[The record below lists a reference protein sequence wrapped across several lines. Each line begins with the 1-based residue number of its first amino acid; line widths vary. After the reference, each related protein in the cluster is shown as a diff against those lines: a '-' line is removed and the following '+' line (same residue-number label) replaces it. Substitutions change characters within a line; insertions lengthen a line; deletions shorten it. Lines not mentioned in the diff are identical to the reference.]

1 MVKYSYKDFG
11 GHMQNFDDYL
21 DYIYGR
27 GSSGGD
33 HTLKNIK
40 KLMEEFDNPQ
50 DKIKTIH
57 IAGTNGKGSTAKMLT
72 SVLSKKNR
80 CGIFTSPYMVKI
92 NEEIS
97 INGVDISDED
107 FCNLIDRIK
116 PVAEKLD
123 NEGFHVTYFEFMTSM
138 AFLYFYEK
146 KVDVA
151 VIEVGLGGSLDSTN
165 IIKSPLAS
173 VITSISMDHMN
184 VLGSTIEEIAEN
196 KAGIIK
202 KNRPVFVYPQTYR
215 EAYEVIIKKAKK
227 ENSTIST
234 VKKEDVEIIEES
246 QNGNVF
252 NFKSYEKIK
261 TNLRGHHQVYNASLA
276 VLVLDFLKKDF
287 RLTNEDIREGIEEAY
302 NPGRLDL
309 VNDKPKV
316 LLDGAHNKEAIDSL
330 ITSLENFDYDKL
342 IIGFSILKDKD
353 HKDII
358 KKISQIADK
367 LIITFIDDNP
377 RAMNTLDIKKEAE
390 DFMDEIVIIDDN
402 KRAFDYSVKLARDED
417 LVLWCGSLYLVGKIL
432 SFI

>member
-1 MVKYSYKDFG
+1 
-11 GHMQNFDDYL
+11 MQNFDDYL

-40 KLMEEFDNPQ
+40 KLMDCFDNPQ

-57 IAGTNGKGSTAKMLT
+57 IAGTNGKGSTAKMLA
-72 SVLSKKNR
+72 SVLSKKNK

-97 INGVDISDED
+97 INGIDISDEE
-107 FCNLIDRIK
+107 FCSLIDRIR

-123 NEGFHVTYFEFMTSM
+123 KEGFHVTYFEFMTAM

-151 VIEVGLGGSLDSTN
+151 IIEVGLGGSLDSTN

-184 VLGSTIEEIAEN
+184 VLGNTIEEIAEN

-202 KNRPVFVYPQTYR
+202 ENRPVFVYPQTSKK
-215 EAYEVIIKKAKK
+215 AFEVISSKAS
-227 ENSTIST
+227 ENSAKLLAFEKNE
-234 VKKEDVEIIEES
+234 VKILEES
-246 QNGNVF
+246 QVGNIF
-252 NFKSYEKIK
+252 DFKSYKNVK
-261 TNLRGHHQVYNASLA
+261 TNLRGHHQIYNASLA
-276 VLVLDFLKKDF
+276 LLVLDFFKDDF
-287 RLTNEDIREGIEEAY
+287 NLTEKDIRQGLEEAY

-309 VNDKPKV
+309 VMENPKV

-330 ITSLENFDYDKL
+330 ILSLEDFNYKRL
-342 IIGFSILKDKD
+342 IVGFSILKDKD

-358 KKISQIADK
+358 KKIAGISDK
-367 LIITFIDDNP
+367 LIITHIDDNP
-377 RAMNTLDIKKEAE
+377 RAMDTEDIKKEAG
-390 DFMDEIVIIDDN
+390 DFISEIKIIEDN
-402 KRAFDYSVKLARDED
+402 KEAFEYSISEANQDD

>member
-1 MVKYSYKDFG
+1 
-11 GHMQNFDDYL
+11 MQNFDDYL

-40 KLMEEFDNPQ
+40 KLMEEFDKPQ

-123 NEGFHVTYFEFMTSM
+123 NEGFYVTYFEFMTAM

-196 KAGIIK
+196 KVGIIK
-202 KNRPVFVYPQTYR
+202 KNRPVFVCPQTEK
-215 EAYEVIIKKAKK
+215 EAFEVISKRAKVNNSEIITFDKK
-227 ENSTIST
+227 E
-234 VKKEDVEIIEES
+234 VEIIEES
-246 QNGNVF
+246 QRGNVF
-252 NFKSYEKIK
+252 NFKSYDHIK
-261 TNLRGHHQVYNASLA
+261 TNLRGKHQAYNASLA
-276 VLVLDFLKKDF
+276 LLVLDYFKDDF
-287 RLTNEDIREGIEEAY
+287 KLGEKDIREGLGEAY

-309 VNDKPKV
+309 VMDKPKV

-390 DFMDEIVIIDDN
+390 GFMDEIVIIDDN
-402 KRAFDYSVKLARDED
+402 KKAFDYSVKLARDED

-432 SFI
+432 SFIWRKVS

>member
-1 MVKYSYKDFG
+1 
-11 GHMQNFDDYL
+11 MQNFDDYL

-40 KLMEEFDNPQ
+40 KLMYEFDNPQ

-57 IAGTNGKGSTAKMLT
+57 IAGTNGKGSTAKMLA
-72 SVLSKKNR
+72 SVLSKKNK

-107 FCNLIDRIK
+107 FCDLIDRIR
-116 PVAEKLD
+116 PFTEKLD
-123 NEGFHVTYFEFMTSM
+123 NEGFHVTYFEFMTAM
-138 AFLYFYEK
+138 AFIYFYEK

-151 VIEVGLGGSLDSTN
+151 IIEVGLGGSLDSTN

-173 VITSISMDHMN
+173 VITSVSMDHMN
-184 VLGSTIEEIAEN
+184 VLGNTIEEIAAN

-202 KNRPVFVYPQTYR
+202 ENQPVFVYPQTSKK
-215 EAYEVIIKKAKK
+215 AFEVISSKAR
-227 ENSTIST
+227 ENSAKLLTFEKNE
-234 VKKEDVEIIEES
+234 VKILEES
-246 QNGNVF
+246 QVGNIF
-252 NFKSYEKIK
+252 DFKSYKNVK
-261 TNLRGHHQVYNASLA
+261 TNLRGHHQIYNASLA
-276 VLVLDFLKKDF
+276 LLVLDFFKDDF
-287 RLTNEDIREGIEEAY
+287 NLTEKDIRQGLEEAY

-309 VNDKPKV
+309 VMENPKV
-316 LLDGAHNKEAIDSL
+316 LLDGAHNEEAIDSL
-330 ITSLENFDYDKL
+330 IRSLEDFEYNRL
-342 IIGFSILKDKD
+342 IVGFSILKDKY

-358 KKISQIADK
+358 KKIAGISDK
-367 LIITFIDDNP
+367 LIITHIDDNP
-377 RAMNTLDIKKEAE
+377 RAMDAFDIKKEAE
-390 DFMDEIVIIDDN
+390 DFIDDIDIIEDN
-402 KRAFDYSVKLARDED
+402 KKAFEHSKKESNLDD

>member
-1 MVKYSYKDFG
+1 
-11 GHMQNFDDYL
+11 MQNFDDYL

-33 HTLKNIK
+33 HTLKNIR
-40 KLMEEFDNPQ
+40 KLMDEFDNPQ

-57 IAGTNGKGSTAKMLT
+57 VAGTNGKGSTAKMLV
-72 SVLSKKNR
+72 SVISKKNK

-107 FCNLIDRIK
+107 FCNLIDKIRS
-116 PVAEKLD
+116 VAEKLD
-123 NEGFHVTYFEFMTSM
+123 KEGYHVTYFEFMTAM

-146 KVDVA
+146 KVDLA
-151 VIEVGLGGSLDSTN
+151 IIEVGLGGSLDSTN

-184 VLGSTIEEIAEN
+184 VLGNTIEEIAEN

-202 KNRPVFVYPQTYR
+202 ENRPVFVYPQTSE
-215 EAYEVIIKKAKK
+215 EAFQVISKKAKESNSEIFTFEK
-227 ENSTIST
+227 EQVQIL
-234 VKKEDVEIIEES
+234 EES
-246 QNGNVF
+246 QTGNIF
-252 NFKSYEKIK
+252 DFKSYEHIK

-276 VLVLDFLKKDF
+276 LLVLDFFKDDF
-287 RLTNEDIREGIEEAY
+287 RLTEQDIREGLEEAY

-309 VNDKPKV
+309 IMDRPKV

-330 ITSLENFDYDKL
+330 ILSLEDFDYDRL
-342 IIGFSILKDKD
+342 IVGFSVLKDKD
-353 HKDII
+353 HKDIL
-358 KKISQIADK
+358 KKISQKADK
-367 LIITFIDDNP
+367 LIITHIDDNP

-390 DFMDEIVIIDDN
+390 EFTDEIVIIDDN
-402 KRAFDYSVKLARDED
+402 KKAFDYSIKSANEGD